1 MHDFAHLL
9 MIGLSLGATYAL
21 IALGYTLVYG
31 ILRLINFAHG
41 DLFMLSAY
49 TALGVCAALGLGDA
63 VSGGLAVSSWGAF
76 AAVLALS
83 MLAAAAAGWLVERLA
98 YRPLRGQ
105 PRLNLL
111 I

>member
-1 MHDFAHLL
+1 MATLLQHL
-9 MIGLSLGATYAL
+9 INGISLGSIYAL

-63 VSGGLAVSSWGAF
+63 VSGGLAVSSWGP
-76 AAVLALS
+76 S
-83 MLAAAAAGWLVERLA
+83 
-98 YRPLRGQ
+98 
-105 PRLNLL
+105 PR
-111 I
+111 